1 METLVSLNSEM
12 NIPIHAKC
20 MYLLSYSRE
29 IMNKPESIFFVEHE
43 IEQLMPSIGQ
53 IKSGDEIAPRISI

>member
-1 METLVSLNSEM
+1 MSLL
-12 NIPIHAKC
+12 IHPKC
-20 MYLLSYSRE
+20 MYLFIRNVCTYSSK
-29 IMNKPESIFFVEHE
+29 MNKPECISAVEHE